1 MIKAESL
8 KQTLQTLPQKPGVYL
23 MKDKIG
29 HVIYVGK
36 AINLSNRVR
45 SYFHASAGHTPK
57 IRRLVANIDQIDFI
71 ITESELEALILE
83 ANLIKKHRPRYNVRL
98 KDDKRYPYIRVRWA
112 EDYPRIDI
120 SRQMHRDGSRYFGPY
135 TASWAVA
142 QTLDLLRSLFPYRTC
157 DRVITGNDRRACLYY
172 HIKRC
177 SGPCIGAVSREEYRA
192 IIEQICLFLE
202 GNTTTIVTDLQT
214 KMKAAAEKLDFEE
227 ATRHRDQLQAI
238 QRVVEHQKVVSKKLK
253 DQDVIAFARSNGE
266 ACVQVFFIR
275 YGKLVG
281 REYFILEGTAEED
294 AQNIMSSFLTQFYS
308 EAAYIPPEILLPE
321 EVDETVIIQSWL
333 KSKRGKKVAL
343 LVPRRGQNRELVQ
356 MATENAVETLNH
368 LKAQWLVEGGRS
380 AEALTE
386 LQEALALP
394 APPTRI
400 ECYDI
405 SNLQGTAA
413 TGSMVV
419 FVKGIPRKSDYRRFK
434 IRSVEGAN
442 DYAMLQEVMK
452 RRLTRLVQ
460 GTAEE
465 KTKAKNKEPSSWTLR
480 PDLMIIDGGK
490 GQLSAVRETMHEMKV
505 TDIPVIGL
513 AKAREEIFAPG
524 QSDPILLPEN
534 SPGRFLIQRIR
545 DEAHRFAVEYHRRLR
560 SKAATA
566 SQLEEI
572 PDIGP
577 RRRQALLKH
586 FGSIEAIAEASVD
599 DLAGIPGM
607 NLAAAQ
613 RLKEYL

>member
-202 GNTTTIVTDLQT
+202 GNTTTIVTDLQA

-321 EVDETVIIQSWL
+321 EIDETVIIQSWL

-343 LVPRRGQNRELVQ
+343 LVPHRGQNRELVQ

-380 AEALTE
+380 VEALTE

-480 PDLMIIDGGK
+480 PDLIIIDGGK

-524 QSDPILLPEN
+524 QADPILLPEN
-534 SPGRFLIQRIR
+534 SQGRFLIQRIR

-566 SQLEEI
+566 SRLEEI